1 MKLTK
6 LDFLIILL
14 VVASVV
20 VGLTQERYFRVK
32 GNNIY
37 GTVMTHRTL
46 VKRGYQSNATIKG
59 IDMQDHKFKKLN
71 GIIIDTKPD
80 RIYFSTRNKT
90 WLILPSKTDK
100 EDVEDLENSAFRLLQ
115 TSSIYLEPTKSFKVT
130 DSCGEDSYIS
140 GKFYY
145 ELEGPANE
153 VTCEFL
159 TSKLIDRYGG
169 KITCKHAADRLI
181 LNTKYM
187 KFNGDI
193 GSVIW
198 RINNSVTK
206 SITISKQCKT
216 IVK

>member
-6 LDFLIILL
+6 LDLLIILL
-14 VVASVV
+14 IAASVI

-37 GTVMTHRTL
+37 GTAMTHRTL
-46 VKRGYQSNATIKG
+46 VKKGFQSNVTIKG

-80 RIYFSTRNKT
+80 RIYFSSRNKT
-90 WLILPSKTDK
+90 WLILPNNVDK
-100 EDVEDLENSAFRLLQ
+100 EDIQDLENSNFRLFR
-115 TSSIYLEPTKSFKVT
+115 TSSIYLEPTKSFSVNE
-130 DSCGEDSYIS
+130 SCEEDSYIS

-145 ELEGPANE
+145 ELERPASS
-153 VTCEFL
+153 VTCEFI

-181 LNTKYM
+181 LNTEYM

-193 GSVIW
+193 GPEISM
-198 RINNSVTK
+198 INNSVTK
-206 SITISKQCKT
+206 SIVVNKRCKT
-216 IVK
+216 VVK